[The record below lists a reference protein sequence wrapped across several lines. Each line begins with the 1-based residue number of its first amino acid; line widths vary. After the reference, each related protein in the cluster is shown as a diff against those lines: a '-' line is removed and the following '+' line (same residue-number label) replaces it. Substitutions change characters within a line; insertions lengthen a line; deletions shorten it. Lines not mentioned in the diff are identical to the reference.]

1 MNLYERI
8 REFLRDVRWIISIS
22 EKPSSK
28 EFNLVAKFLVFL
40 AFAAGVIQFIFYIA
54 NVYMVEYLSGS
65 SASSFALSQSQEAV
79 AVVSSLVVIFAI
91 LIYIVIKLG

>member
-1 MNLYERI
+1 MGLYDKVK
-8 REFLRDVRWIISIS
+8 EFLRDVRWVVSIS

-28 EFNLVAKFLVFL
+28 EFNLVVKFLIFL
-40 AFAAGVIQFIFYIA
+40 AFAAGVIQFIFYVA
-54 NVYMVEYLSGS
+54 NVYMTEYLSGS
-65 SASSFALSQSQEAV
+65 SIAAYSLSQTQEAV

>member
-1 MNLYERI
+1 
-8 REFLRDVRWIISIS
+8 
-22 EKPSSK
+22 
-28 EFNLVAKFLVFL
+28 
-40 AFAAGVIQFIFYIA
+40 VIQFIFYIA

-91 LIYIVIKLG
+91 LIYIVVKLG